1 MLFFGISVTIR
12 YSIAYSHMLEIYPKR
27 HAAFMSSI
35 LFFIDGFIAMLAP
48 CLLLITKDV

>member
-1 MLFFGISVTIR
+1 MLFFGVSVTIR
-12 YSIAYSHMLEIYPKR
+12 YAIAYSYMLDLYPKR
-27 HAAFMSSI
+27 QAAVMSSI